1 MISQYFSNYGYTLL
15 TNKQYSYNYSCVFV
29 KIKKMSEKNNLLIKC
44 PNNK

>member
-1 MISQYFSNYGYTLL
+1 MISQYFSNYGYKLL

-29 KIKKMSEKNNLLIKC
+29 IIKKLSEKNNLLIKC